1 MNSEIEIVES
11 FPYLGVKLTTNGNFG
26 IAIKDLKDKGMR
38 AFFKINSILRSQKVS
53 QPDLSL
59 KFFDT
64 MVKAIL
70 TYGCQVWAQNLQQFD
85 LNDISKVDK
94 IPIEKF
100 QNKQRK
106 FILGINKY
114 TSNIAARAE
123 LGRFPLYFI
132 VILLT
137 IKYLLQILKSP
148 EKLPFKAYEE
158 EFLLDSK
165 GIKNWA
171 TFVRCVL
178 TKCGLSHYWNMQAVP
193 DENKFIRILKDKLQS
208 QYKQAFVLTINR
220 NTGLS
225 KNTGNKLRT
234 YAKIKIDYKMEKY
247 MKYGLGPKLKKCIAQ
262 IRVSGHDL
270 EIERG
275 RKSRPKPTPAEERYC
290 RHCLDKVEDEYHF
303 IAVCPLYGELGQDPL
318 SHKNILLELHLFW
331 TCLDLT
337 IMNSITN

>member
-1 MNSEIEIVES
+1 M
-11 FPYLGVKLTTNGNFG
+11 
-26 IAIKDLKDKGMR
+26 
-38 AFFKINSILRSQKVS
+38 
-53 QPDLSL
+53 
-59 KFFDT
+59 
-64 MVKAIL
+64 
-70 TYGCQVWAQNLQQFD
+70 
-85 LNDISKVDK
+85 
-94 IPIEKF
+94 
-100 QNKQRK
+100 
-106 FILGINKY
+106 
-114 TSNIAARAE
+114 
-123 LGRFPLYFI
+123 
-132 VILLT
+132 
-137 IKYLLQILKSP
+137 LQILKSP
-148 EKLPFKAYEE
+148 EKLTFKAYGG

-225 KNTGNKLRT
+225 KNTGNKPRT
-234 YAKIKIDYKMEKY
+234 YVKIKIDYKMEEY

-303 IAVCPLYGELGQDPL
+303 IAVCPLYRELRQDPL
-318 SHKNILLELHLFW
+318 SHKNILLALHLFW
-331 TCLDLT
+331 TGLDLT